1 MKHSRILQAMALS
14 VASAAWLVLATA
26 ASAATYKWVDEKGV
40 VHYTD
45 KIPPEA
51 VNRGKVELSKDGVP
65 LRKVDPAL
73 TPEQARAKQ
82 EEEERK
88 RAEAKLKE
96 ETARKDRALL
106 ASYTSENEIDLAR
119 QRALAAID
127 NVLQSVNTYSE
138 RIKQRQAELKEK
150 MASYKN
156 KPVPP
161 VLEREYESLN
171 EELDRQ
177 REVAIIKRKEAQ
189 TVAAK
194 YDAEKTRFHELA
206 VTRAAENAA
215 AAQNSVVAPAATRK

>member
-1 MKHSRILQAMALS
+1 MNFNRTLHAAALS
-14 VASAAWLVLATA
+14 AIVFAGLMVVTPSI
-26 ASAATYKWVDEKGV
+26 AATYKWVDEKGV

-51 VNRGKVELSKDGVP
+51 VNRGKLELSKDGVP

-73 TPEQARAKQ
+73 TPEQIRAREQ
-82 EEEERK
+82 EEERK
-88 RAEAKLKE
+88 RADAKLRE
-96 ETARKDRALL
+96 ETTRKDRALL
-106 ASYTSENEIDLAR
+106 ASYTSETEIDLAR
-119 QRALAAID
+119 QRSLAAID

-177 REVAIIKRKEAQ
+177 RDVAIVKRKEAV

-194 YDAEKTRFHELA
+194 YDAEKARWRELA
-206 VTRAAENAA
+206 AAKAAEAA
-215 AAQNSVVAPAATRK
+215 ATQNSAVVPAAMRK